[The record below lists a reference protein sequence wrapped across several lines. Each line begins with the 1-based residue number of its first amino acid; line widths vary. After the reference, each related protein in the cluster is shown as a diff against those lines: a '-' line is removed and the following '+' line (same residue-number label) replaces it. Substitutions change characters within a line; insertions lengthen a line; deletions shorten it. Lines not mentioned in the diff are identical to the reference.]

1 MLENKKDDVIN
12 IRISKED
19 KKRIK
24 MRVIEMDFKNLS
36 EYIMYAVMREISESE
51 VNKIKEK

>member
-1 MLENKKDDVIN
+1 MENKKDDVIN

-19 KKRIK
+19 KKKIK
-24 MRVIEMDFKNLS
+24 MRALEKDFKNLS

-51 VNKIKEK
+51 INKLK